1 MSSLDLP
8 RRSFISLALLLAT
21 KPAFSNIRN
30 PFDPSSAIFLSAAT
44 DSDQK
49 HWLKALTVD
58 NDQILELYSHQ
69 LSARAHAVEL
79 SYKAD
84 LFVAVAR
91 RPGKFMVLGEVQSGT
106 ILQEINVPAGRHFY
120 GHGVFSK
127 EDDYFY
133 TTESAYEDLNGDS
146 GRIGVW
152 KVKRSMDNVSLER
165 INEFPSYGVGPH
177 EVLVMPDQ
185 ETLVIANGGIRTH
198 PDFER
203 VKLNID
209 SMQPSLAYIKRETGE
224 LLEQKYLPAEYHQ
237 ASIRHIDV
245 NVHGQLAIAMQFEG
259 EPFLRVPL
267 LATHRRGDALRFML
281 APEQVQSQLQQ
292 YVGSI
297 RYDDSGSFIV
307 ASCPRANVLTFW
319 DAESGGFLK
328 QLRARD
334 ACGVCAYKDG
344 FLYSAGTGQIRYYD
358 LIQQTNTNFSTTED
372 FPNGLFWDNHLV
384 VS

>member
-1 MSSLDLP
+1 MSSVDLP
-8 RRSFISLALLLAT
+8 RRSFISLALLLAA
-21 KPAFSNIRN
+21 KPVFSNIN
-30 PFDPSSAIFLSAAT
+30 DTADSNSATFLSAAT

-49 HWLKALTVD
+49 HWLKAFTVD

-69 LSARAHAVEL
+69 LSARAHAIEL
-79 SYKAD
+79 SFKAD

-91 RPGKFMVLGEVQSGT
+91 RPGRFMVLGDVQSGT
-106 ILQEINVPAGRHFY
+106 ILQEIEAPAGRHFY

-127 EDDYFY
+127 GDDYFY

-152 KVKRSMDNVSLER
+152 RVNRSAESTSLER
-165 INEFPSYGVGPH
+165 VNEFLSYGVGPH
-177 EVLVMPDQ
+177 EVLLMPDQ
-185 ETLVIANGGIRTH
+185 ASLVIANGGIRTH
-198 PDFER
+198 PNFER
-203 VKLNID
+203 EKLNID
-209 SMQPSLAYIKRETGE
+209 SMQPSLTYINKETGE
-224 LLEQKYLPAEYHQ
+224 LLEQKFLPAEFHQ
-237 ASIRHIDV
+237 ASIRHMDV
-245 NVHGQLAIAMQFEG
+245 NIHGQLAISMQFEG

-267 LATHRRGDALRFML
+267 LATHNRGEDLRFML

-297 RYDDSGSFIV
+297 RYDASGSFLV

-319 DAESGGFLK
+319 DAESGDFLK

-344 FLYSAGTGQIRYYD
+344 FLYSAGTGRIRYYD
-358 LIQQTNTNFSTTED
+358 LIQQAITDFSAIED
-372 FPNGLFWDNHLV
+372 FTNGLFWDNHLV
-384 VS
+384 VT